1 MSGQPCATPHIAKS
15 WAEIDFH
22 AAESYVKKL
31 QMRIA
36 KAVQEGRYGKVK
48 SLQWLLYADR
58 RNERRRDDPD

>member
-31 QMRIA
+31 QMRIERLS
-36 KAVQEGRYGKVK
+36 KR
-48 SLQWLLYADR
+48 ADMAR
-58 RNERRRDDPD
+58 